1 MMGEQVNVVV
11 DHLCEKFGTQTE
23 QLLSEIARLNIAE
36 LGFGVIVSVLI
47 AVVCI
52 AVIIYV
58 FRKSKADEYY
68 DGEGLTI
75 FAFCILVLA
84 LVIACISG
92 AYLVGWIAAPKARAI
107 LEIMKML

>member
-58 FRKSKADEYY
+58 FRKSKAEK
-68 DGEGLTI
+68 
-75 FAFCILVLA
+75 F
-84 LVIACISG
+84 
-92 AYLVGWIAAPKARAI
+92 
-107 LEIMKML
+107 